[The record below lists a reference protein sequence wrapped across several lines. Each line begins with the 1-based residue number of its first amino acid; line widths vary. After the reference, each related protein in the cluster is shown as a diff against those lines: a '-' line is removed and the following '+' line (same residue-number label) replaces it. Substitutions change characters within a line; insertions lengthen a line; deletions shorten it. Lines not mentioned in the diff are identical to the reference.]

1 MWNLYK
7 QSMKTLF
14 LSIALFCSNV
24 FASETLKIYSPY
36 SPTHS
41 ATPAMFRI
49 IDEANKS
56 QNIYKFVLEF
66 KPGGNQIIALKSMD
80 ENSLGIIA
88 PAFVE
93 NVAAGKLEESDYIPI
108 HALGD
113 ACWVVI
119 TNGSIKGIKEVTVG
133 GVGFGNAAHLTS
145 LALAE
150 KYGFDVRYIV
160 FKSNNDALVNMA
172 GNNGVIMVIDRYE
185 SYESMKTKNPNL
197 QAFAASCPTRLPQA
211 PNLKTLKEQ
220 GINAPYVFNITVAH
234 KSMNPTKRKVIG
246 IILNDAQKKIGAEEI
261 FKISGVKTPTVE
273 TEEFYLKSTQTVRTL
288 QNKYRTQIDK
298 SK

>member
-1 MWNLYK
+1 M
-7 QSMKTLF
+7 M
-14 LSIALFCSNV
+14 FCGSA
-24 FASETLKIYSPY
+24 FAAETIKIYSPY

-41 ATPAMFRI
+41 GTPAMYRVI
-49 IDEANKS
+49 EEANKS

-66 KPGGNQIIALKSMD
+66 KPGGNQIIALKAMD

-93 NVAAGKLEESDYIPI
+93 NVANGKLVEKDYVPI

-113 ACWVVI
+113 ACWTVI

-145 LALAE
+145 LALGE
-150 KYGFDVRYIV
+150 KYGFNVRYIV

-185 SYESMKTKNPNL
+185 AYESMKTKNPNL

-211 PNLKTLKEQ
+211 PNVKTLKEI
-220 GINAPYVFNITVAH
+220 GIDAPLVFNITVAH
-234 KSMNPTKRKVIG
+234 KSMDAVRMRAIS
-246 IILNDAQKKIGAEEI
+246 IILNQAQDKIGSEEM
-261 FKISGVKTPTVE
+261 FRISGMKVPADSAAV
-273 TEEFYLKSTQTVRTL
+273 FYQKSTDTVKRL
-288 QNKYRTQIDK
+288 QQKYRVQIEQ

>member
-1 MWNLYK
+1 
-7 QSMKTLF
+7 MKKLF
-14 LSIALFCSNV
+14 LSILLMCSSV
-24 FASETLKIYSPY
+24 FAAETVRIYSPY

-41 ATPAMFRI
+41 GTPAMFRI
-49 IDEANKS
+49 IDEANKA

-66 KPGGNQIIALKSMD
+66 KPGGNQIIAVKALD
-80 ENSLGIIA
+80 ENSLAIIA

-93 NVAAGKLEESDYIPI
+93 NVASGKLEESDYIPI

-113 ACWVVI
+113 ACWAVI

-145 LALAE
+145 LALGE
-150 KYGFDVRYIV
+150 KFGFDVRYIV

-185 SYESMKTKNPNL
+185 AYESMKTKNPNL
-197 QAFAASCPTRLPQA
+197 QAFAASCPSRLPQA
-211 PNLKTLKEQ
+211 PNVKTLKEI
-220 GINAPYVFNITVAH
+220 GIDAPFVFNITVAH
-234 KSMNPTKRKVIG
+234 KSMNPTRMKAISM
-246 IILNDAQKKIGAEEI
+246 ILNDAQNNIGSEEI
-261 FKISGVKTPTVE
+261 FKLSGMKVPAESPV
-273 TEEFYLKSTQTVRTL
+273 EFYKKSTDTVKRL
-288 QNKYRTQIDK
+288 QKKYRAQIEQ